1 MASLDSIPALES
13 LPQGTLD
20 AVTRDSRAVRLRPGT
35 VMRPAGERAHSVVLL
50 LSGTVAASHTASSGS
65 EVWLD
70 RWEGPSIADKAV
82 VLDGRTPSTRLVAVT
97 IVTGRLLP
105 RARFLRLL
113 AEEPTVRERVLARLA
128 REVIDTRQRLA
139 EAATLPAVARVAAWL
154 GAQDPARAVAWRAS
168 QEQLARVLGLSRVT
182 INRALARLA
191 KAGAVELTSQG
202 VAVVD
207 RQRLA
212 TASRQC

>member
-1 MASLDSIPALES
+1 MASLDSVPALES

-35 VMRPAGERAHSVVLL
+35 VIRPAGERAHSVVLL

-113 AEEPTVRERVLARLA
+113 EEEPTVRERVLARLA

-154 GAQDPARAVAWRAS
+154 GAQDPARPVAWRAS